1 MGKTHRE
8 NLREKLTNGR
18 HESYKGLSIC
28 LINRFVKMDFR
39 GIKYQVHSDGRI
51 KFSQLYSDVEE
62 AISKYFE
69 IRRKLR

>member
-8 NLREKLTNGR
+8 NLRERLINGR
-18 HESYKGLSIC
+18 YESYKGLSIC
-28 LINRFVKMDFR
+28 LINRFIKMDFR

-51 KFSQLYSDVEE
+51 KFSELYSDIEE

>member
-1 MGKTHRE
+1 MKNNKSE
-8 NLREKLTNGR
+8 NLREKLINGR
-18 HESYKGLSIC
+18 YESYKGLSIC
-28 LINRFVKMDFR
+28 LINRFIKMDFR

-51 KFSQLYSDVEE
+51 KFSELYSDIEE